1 MAYAGLA
8 LGLTLGLGTGIASGA
23 RAQAPETASGST
35 LLMASAEVD
44 QPQQLEIFQGRL
56 QTARV
61 GCPGVDSAILI
72 SCEGAE
78 EIWVKAVPGVDVGRY
93 FGQLVAIEGTLRQ
106 CGSNR
111 YIDMNTLSPLR
122 RCGDAGATIAPE
134 TVNLALGRVDW
145 ASPDGGPQGWMG
157 FAADA
162 DQASAW
168 TAEGGSAFI
177 RVNLGENRT
186 FNRMRLLWGAR
197 HATQYGLYVWDD
209 ADGRWVRFYQ
219 KSTGSPDET
228 VTVPRVFGQ
237 FVLLQLARSSGANGG
252 YDLREWEIYG
262 VETPNLA
269 LGSQVQVSSQ
279 ATGQSGDQAVD
290 ADEATAWISEAGDA
304 HPWIYVRFARPMPLT
319 EFRLVWNQRDKPAV
333 FRVGFYQ
340 DGTVKVWSQRLTS
353 TSERQRLA
361 WSTPIVSDAF
371 YIYTEELGGSRSQ
384 VALHDLQL
392 YGSAGGL
399 GSLLALPGPGSGEDG
414 LSQIRALEGLTT
426 ASSPEGGGPSLAG
439 SDDSDAPT
447 PSDSSR
453 LSAPASGSAPAPDP
467 R

>member
-1 MAYAGLA
+1 MEPSRGPGLKAMKNGERDMSKRMMRAGLA
-8 LGLTLGLGTGIASGA
+8 LALAAGLGAGFGGGA
-23 RAQAPETASGST
+23 RAQEAAPDSAAPRIPDGSIRRQ
-35 LLMASAEVD
+35 E
-44 QPQQLEIFQGRL
+44 LEIFQGRL
-56 QTARV
+56 QTARA
-61 GCPGVDSAILI
+61 GCPGVDSAILV

-78 EIWVKAVPGVDVGRY
+78 EIWVKAVPGVDVSRY

-134 TVNLALGRVDW
+134 TVNLGLGRVDW
-145 ASPDGGPQGWMG
+145 ASPDGGQAGWMG

-162 DQASAW
+162 DPASAW
-168 TAEGGSAFI
+168 VADTDSAYI
-177 RVNLGENRT
+177 RVNLGESRT

-197 HATQYGLYVWDD
+197 HATQYGLYVWND
-209 ADGRWVRFYQ
+209 ADSRWARFYQ
-219 KSTGSPDET
+219 KSTGSTDEAI
-228 VTVPRVFGQ
+228 TVPRVFGQ
-237 FVLLQLARSSGANGG
+237 YVLLQLARSSGAAGG

-269 LGSQVQVSSQ
+269 LGSQVQVSSL
-279 ATGQSGDQAVD
+279 ATGYPGDLAVD
-290 ADEATAWISEAGDA
+290 ADEQTAWISEPGDA

-319 EFRLVWNQRDKPAV
+319 EFRLLWNQRDKPAA

-371 YIYTEELGGSRSQ
+371 YIYTEETGVSRDR

-392 YGSAGGL
+392 YGSAQGLTAFMGLPGL
-399 GSLLALPGPGSGEDG
+399 GADG
-414 LSQIRALEGLTT
+414 VPRIRAAEGLTT
-426 ASSPEGGGPSLAG
+426 AIAPDGGWPMLTG
-439 SDDSDAPT
+439 DDAPILPT
-447 PSDSSR
+447 R
-453 LSAPASGSAPAPDP
+453 
-467 R
+467 

>member
-1 MAYAGLA
+1 MRNGERELRTQMAYAGLA

-209 ADGRWVRFYQ
+209 ADLIDAARIDGAGELATFH
-219 KSTGSPDET
+219 
-228 VTVPRVFGQ
+228 RVM
-237 FVLLQLARSSGANGG
+237 L
-252 YDLREWEIYG
+252 
-262 VETPNLA
+262 
-269 LGSQVQVSSQ
+269 
-279 ATGQSGDQAVD
+279 
-290 ADEATAWISEAGDA
+290 
-304 HPWIYVRFARPMPLT
+304 
-319 EFRLVWNQRDKPAV
+319 
-333 FRVGFYQ
+333 
-340 DGTVKVWSQRLTS
+340 
-353 TSERQRLA
+353 
-361 WSTPIVSDAF
+361 PIA
-371 YIYTEELGGSRSQ
+371 
-384 VALHDLQL
+384 A
-392 YGSAGGL
+392 
-399 GSLLALPGPGSGEDG
+399 PG
-414 LSQIRALEGLTT
+414 
-426 ASSPEGGGPSLAG
+426 ASSSASTCATP
-439 SDDSDAPT
+439 PT
-447 PSDSSR
+447 RWSIKWPMRSR
-453 LSAPASGSAPAPDP
+453 PLPPA
-467 R
+467 